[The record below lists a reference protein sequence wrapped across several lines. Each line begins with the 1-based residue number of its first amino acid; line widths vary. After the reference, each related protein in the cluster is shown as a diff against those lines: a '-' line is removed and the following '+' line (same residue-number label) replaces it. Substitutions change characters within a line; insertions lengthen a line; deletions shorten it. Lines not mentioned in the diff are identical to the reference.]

1 MAKTRTYSK
10 LRIPAATLAH
20 RILNHLSEIGFE
32 VAYSYDESKKRWAII
47 QARKA
52 STLRKAIGQRRTLQV
67 QLHKTKD
74 GVKITIGTG
83 DWGKNTIMSAAPMLV
98 FPTLGFINFISSA
111 LSSKFTEADL
121 WAYIDEVA
129 TQY

>member
-32 VAYSYDESKKRWAII
+32 VAYSYDESKKQWAII

-52 STLRKAIGQRRTLQV
+52 STLRKALGQRRTLQV
-67 QLHKTKD
+67 QLHKMPKD
-74 GVKITIGTG
+74 
-83 DWGKNTIMSAAPMLV
+83 A
-98 FPTLGFINFISSA
+98 
-111 LSSKFTEADL
+111 
-121 WAYIDEVA
+121 
-129 TQY
+129 